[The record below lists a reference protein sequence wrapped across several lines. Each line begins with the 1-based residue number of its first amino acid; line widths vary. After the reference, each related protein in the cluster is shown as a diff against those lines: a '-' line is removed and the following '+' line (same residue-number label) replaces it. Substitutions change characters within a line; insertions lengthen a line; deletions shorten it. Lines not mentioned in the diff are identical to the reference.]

1 MNKAEILLRE
11 ILAGK
16 HSLPGT
22 LREIE
27 RYFFAERG
35 PRSLAPADS
44 DDQLVCTFCGKS
56 QREVGRLLAGTG
68 AYICNECV
76 NLCNEI
82 IDEFGVR

>member
-11 ILAGK
+11 ILSGK

-27 RYFFAERG
+27 RYFYAERG
-35 PRSLAPADS
+35 AQHLAPADS

-56 QREVGRLLAGTG
+56 QREVGRLVAGPDV
-68 AYICNECV
+68 YICNECV
-76 NLCNEI
+76 DLCNEI